1 VRAGSRST
9 AGTNCIA
16 LVLEES
22 YHFLRG
28 GGATQTITE
37 DVYDI
42 LTGFQSS
49 VPNGGGPMH
58 RDGVHRRVV
67 EEVPLA
73 DETGGI
79 PAGERIVEFTL
90 PADAV
95 PSAEKWTT
103 WRIVVEADIP
113 RARDIDSSADVIEGV
128 VELTAVKDLEYVLG
142 SVVFGRVHEGNM
154 KGDMKGD
161 KDGVFR
167 ARDGAGVLERA
178 RTKGLLQGFRAK
190 FAAGETPR
198 FPFSIEIPK
207 NTGPTVHGQV
217 GAQRWFAIARFRHA
231 AGPAWYWRE
240 ITMTSLPSD

>member
-9 AGTNCIA
+9 AGTNRIA

-67 EEVPLA
+67 EEAPLA

-113 RARDIDSSADVIEGV
+113 RARDIDSSGDVIEGV
-128 VELTAVKDLEYVLG
+128 VELAAVKDLEYVLG

-167 ARDGAGVLERA
+167 ARDGAGMLERA
-178 RTKGLLQGFRAK
+178 RTKGLCRAS
-190 FAAGETPR
+190 APSSPPGR
-198 FPFSIEIPK
+198 
-207 NTGPTVHGQV
+207 
-217 GAQRWFAIARFRHA
+217 RHA
-231 AGPAWYWRE
+231 SPSASKSRRTPGRRCTARSGRSAG
-240 ITMTSLPSD
+240 SPSRGSATPPDPRGTGVRSP